1 MEVRRRQRRA
11 KSAGLDVRQVLR
23 LLIRSHEGARQ
34 VGQVV
39 NGPSVAAED
48 QRHRPRAGDTLQ
60 RARARTTARL
70 KGLLR
75 SQGRQVPSLTQWPA
89 HLEALRRWAGAPMP
103 PGLRQRRRRV

>member
-1 MEVRRRQRRA
+1 VR
-11 KSAGLDVRQVLR
+11 KVLS
-23 LLIRSHEGARQ
+23 LLIRSHEGERQ

-48 QRHRPRAGDTLQ
+48 QRHRPRAGDTLKRE
-60 RARARTTARL
+60 RASTTARL

-75 SQGRQVPSLTQWPA
+75 SQGRQGTSLTQWPA
-89 HLEALRRWAGAPMP
+89 QLDALRRWAGAPMP